1 MWVVMTTYGSAMYE
15 KQLAVKYKQNL
26 DISNDLLHI
35 FQTVVLDTARGAGSN
50 VRRRGQPRAFYHS
63 DSSFLCLDMF
73 KILLTKLMKGIS
85 AFFVYE

>member
-35 FQTVVLDTARGAGSN
+35 FQAVVLDTARGAGSN
-50 VRRRGQPRAFYHS
+50 VRWRGQPRAFYNS

-73 KILLTKLMKGIS
+73 KILLTKLMKGNKCV
-85 AFFVYE
+85 FRL